1 MTRGRKRKKQKGGII
16 RPSSIVPFLGSST
29 MMPGAYLN
37 MWKKKKKKKKKT
49 QKGRGLP
56 IGQIQGKMG
65 PILGAVGPAY
75 KIGKFYGQK
84 LINNNKKKNIR
95 RRRRRIL

>member
-1 MTRGRKRKKQKGGII
+1 MTRGRKRKRQKGGII

-29 MMPGAYLN
+29 IMPGAYLN
-37 MWKKKKKKKKKT
+37 MWKKKKKKT

-56 IGQIQGKMG
+56 IGQIMGKMG

-75 KIGKFYGQK
+75 KIGKFLGQK
-84 LINNNKKKNIR
+84 LVNKKKKKK
-95 RRRRRIL
+95 

>member
-1 MTRGRKRKKQKGGII
+1 
-16 RPSSIVPFLGSST
+16 

-37 MWKKKKKKKKKT
+37 MWKKKKEKKT

-56 IGQIQGKMG
+56 IGQFLEKMG

-75 KIGKFYGQK
+75 TIGKFFSQK
-84 LINNNKKKNIR
+84 HINKK
-95 RRRRRIL
+95 

>member
-29 MMPGAYLN
+29 IMPGAYLN
-37 MWKKKKKKKKKT
+37 MWKKKKKKKT

-75 KIGKFYGQK
+75 KIGKFLGQK
-84 LINNNKKKNIR
+84 LINNKKKK
-95 RRRRRIL
+95 

>member
-1 MTRGRKRKKQKGGII
+1 MTRGRKRKRQKGGII

-29 MMPGAYLN
+29 IMPGAYLN
-37 MWKKKKKKKKKT
+37 RKKKKKKKKK

-56 IGQIQGKMG
+56 IGQILGKMG

-75 KIGKFYGQK
+75 KIGKFLGQK
-84 LINNNKKKNIR
+84 LINNNKKK
-95 RRRRRIL
+95 

>member
-37 MWKKKKKKKKKT
+37 MWKKKKKKKT

-56 IGQIQGKMG
+56 IGQILGKMG

-75 KIGKFYGQK
+75 KIGKFFGQK

-95 RRRRRIL
+95 RRRRML

>member
-1 MTRGRKRKKQKGGII
+1 MTRGRKRKRKRHKGGII

-29 MMPGAYLN
+29 IMPGAYLN
-37 MWKKKKKKKKKT
+37 RKKKKKKKKK

-56 IGQIQGKMG
+56 IGQILGKMG

-75 KIGKFYGQK
+75 KIGKFLGQK
-84 LINNNKKKNIR
+84 LINNNKKK
-95 RRRRRIL
+95 